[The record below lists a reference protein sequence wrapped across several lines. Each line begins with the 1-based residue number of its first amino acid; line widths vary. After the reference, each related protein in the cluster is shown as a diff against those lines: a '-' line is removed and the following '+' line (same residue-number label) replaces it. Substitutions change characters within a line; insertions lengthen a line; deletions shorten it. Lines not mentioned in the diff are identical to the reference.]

1 VLTDFGLSQIAREAP
16 HLKPLLDHAYLR
28 NIALDVPSRA
38 SWQGHGGLVDIMVLP
53 HIVLINDYDP
63 HTGPGGWS
71 CIQRLHHWAEDDMCA
86 INPAPGRREHYVRA
100 VELARRC
107 RRMVLIDC
115 PADAVM
121 LWQGAFSGAMCTNIL
136 GRPHR
141 PWSRDPGSNV
151 LQFRP
156 RQAAATNSPNN
167 GFPGP
172 PEPSAA

>member
-1 VLTDFGLSQIAREAP
+1 MLTDFGLTQIAREAP

-28 NIALDVPSRA
+28 NIAMDVPTRA

-53 HIVLINDYDP
+53 HVVLINDYDP
-63 HTGPGGWS
+63 HTGPDGWS
-71 CIQRLHHWAEDDMCA
+71 CIPRLHYWAEDGLCV
-86 INPAPGRREHYVRA
+86 INPQPGRHYDEA
-100 VELARRC
+100 VGLARRN
-107 RRMVLIDC
+107 RLMVLIDC

-156 RQAAATNSPNN
+156 RQATTTASS
-167 GFPGP
+167 FQEP